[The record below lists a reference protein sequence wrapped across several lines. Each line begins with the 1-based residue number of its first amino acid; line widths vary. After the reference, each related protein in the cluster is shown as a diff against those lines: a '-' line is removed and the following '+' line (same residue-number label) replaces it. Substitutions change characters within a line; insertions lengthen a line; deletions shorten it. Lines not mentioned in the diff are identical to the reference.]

1 MEITNRTEII
11 NELAEIIMQFDKER
25 RGYCTD
31 VYLYYDAENKTARL
45 KLYEN
50 PGGRSYI
57 DDDHYTIY
65 TDNEHFNS
73 VFDFFDEEQ
82 DVNELSECIGVSI
95 AEMKTAIANE
105 YDLTNY
111 ELTYKDA
118 KEWIEGISEYMD
130 KISESYDLCI
140 DNHCD
145 LYYERAKKVIEE
157 FINAE
162 H

>member
-1 MEITNRTEII
+1 MEIINKSEII
-11 NELAEIIMQFDKER
+11 NELAEMMMQFDKER

-50 PGGRSYI
+50 PGGQSWT
-57 DDDHYTIY
+57 DDGHYTIY

-95 AEMKTAIANE
+95 AEMKTAIENE

-140 DNHCD
+140 DNLAD
-145 LYYERAKKVIEE
+145 QYITTAQGIIETFE
-157 FINAE
+157 NE